1 MLYYRDSEMRFQE
14 IFSENVK
21 KYMRYERFN
30 QRELARKAGISETTL
45 SRILNCLITPGIK
58 SIVNLSLA
66 LNVKVDRLL
75 YL

>member
-1 MLYYRDSEMRFQE
+1 MHYHYDTEMHIRE
-14 IFSENVK
+14 TFSENVK
-21 KYMRYERFN
+21 KYMRYKRIS

-66 LNVKVDRLL
+66 LDVTVDKLL

>member
-14 IFSENVK
+14 IFSKNVK
-21 KYMRYERFN
+21 KYMRYERLN

-45 SRILNCLITPGIK
+45 SRILNCFITPGIK

>member
-1 MLYYRDSEMRFQE
+1 MLYYRDSEMQIRE

-21 KYMRYERFN
+21 KYMQYERLN

-45 SRILNCLITPGIK
+45 SRILNCLIAPGIK

>member
-14 IFSENVK
+14 TFSENVK
-21 KYMRYERFN
+21 KYMRYERLN

-45 SRILNCLITPGIK
+45 SRILNCLIAPGIK

>member
-1 MLYYRDSEMRFQE
+1 MPCYYDTEMQIRE
-14 IFSENVK
+14 TFSENVK
-21 KYMRYERFN
+21 KYMRYERIS

-45 SRILNCLITPGIK
+45 SRILNCLLTPGIK
-58 SIVNLSLA
+58 SVVNLSLA